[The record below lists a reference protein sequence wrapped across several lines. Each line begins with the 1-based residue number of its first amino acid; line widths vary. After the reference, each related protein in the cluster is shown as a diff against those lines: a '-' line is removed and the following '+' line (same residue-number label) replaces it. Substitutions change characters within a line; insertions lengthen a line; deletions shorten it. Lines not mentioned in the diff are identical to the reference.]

1 MTRAVPTLTLQDV
14 ADLARVRRPVV
25 STWRNRP
32 RVRGKNLPFP
42 EPVDVS
48 GGIERFSRNDVVIW
62 LERTRRG
69 RNAEAHLDAPALS
82 VPDDVPLDELVTW
95 LCLAVMTGE
104 ELAETSAE
112 QRVCIA
118 RAVDTDDQLLLREV
132 VASTPATDTL
142 QFVDDLIEASYGGS
156 EALDRLEQGRAARTA
171 ATRGLTPEAV
181 HLVQA
186 VADACSLH
194 IDPEGVPLVHVG
206 GASATTLALAGTF
219 AHVVVPGDGAEQRDI
234 RRKATIRSIDTT
246 TQVTSGG
253 VRWLSVVG
261 GEIDENLKRIDD
273 LVLELGRH
281 DLAVLLGPA
290 SLLCDEL
297 NGEHELNRAHTL
309 RSNSLA
315 AALRLP
321 RGMWREA
328 HRQALGLW
336 VCTGEVTIERPLVA
350 DLGAFTSG
358 ELALD
363 DLAADVTGALE
374 AAEGRAF
381 RYLRPHHLPLILSS
395 RAPVVPRGVRAVQ
408 IATTEIERQVSV
420 INSATLV
427 TSEPIPTFDVLAE
440 AAQGS
445 MVVRRRSLAEL
456 KELGHLQ
463 MLRGSRI
470 NPGHADPVGSVAV
483 LSAADAGDPLR
494 LDPFDAMRWYPR
506 AVRTDPGDVIFA
518 ERPRPL
524 ARVDVHGGSLVAS
537 PSRILRVSSRAGIGP
552 HAVAAIIN
560 RLPDEVTEWQTWSV
574 PVLNSS
580 EAKRLENA
588 VTAAREHEANLRRH
602 LSATQDLITAMIAGV
617 AAGAVTLT
625 TQIEQ

>member
-1 MTRAVPTLTLQDV
+1 MTGAMPTLTLQDV
-14 ADLARVRRPVV
+14 ADLARVQRPVV

-32 RVRGKNLPFP
+32 RVRGEHLPFP
-42 EPVDVS
+42 DPVDVS
-48 GGIERFSRNDVVIW
+48 AGIERFSRNDIVVW
-62 LERTRRG
+62 LERTGRG
-69 RNAEAHLDAPALS
+69 NNAEVHLDAPALS
-82 VPDDVPLDELVTW
+82 VPDGVPLDELVTW
-95 LCLAVMTGE
+95 LCLATMTGE

-112 QRVCIA
+112 QRACLA
-118 RAVDTDDQLLLREV
+118 RAVDPDDQLLLREV
-132 VASTPATDTL
+132 VACAPTTDTL
-142 QFVDDLIEASYGGS
+142 QFVDDLIEASYGAS
-156 EALDRLEQGRAARTA
+156 EALERLERGRAARTLA
-171 ATRGLTPEAV
+171 ARGLTPEAV
-181 HLVQA
+181 DLVQA

-194 IDPEGVPLVHVG
+194 LDPEGVSLVHVG
-206 GASATTLALAGTF
+206 GASATTLALARTF
-219 AHVVVPGDGAEQRDI
+219 AHLVVPGDGAEQRDV
-234 RRKATIRSIDTT
+234 RRKAMIRGIDTT
-246 TQVTSGG
+246 TELADAG
-253 VRWLSVVG
+253 VRLLSVVG
-261 GEIDENLKRIDD
+261 GEFDEALKRIDD

-297 NGEHELNRAHTL
+297 SGEHEQNRAHTL

-315 AALRLP
+315 AAIRLP

-336 VCTGEVTIERPLVA
+336 VCAGGVVIERPLVA
-350 DLGAFTSG
+350 DLSAFARG
-358 ELALD
+358 ELDLG

-374 AAEGRAF
+374 AVGARAF
-381 RYLRPHHLPLILSS
+381 RYLRPHYLPSILSS

-408 IATTEIERQVSV
+408 IATTEIEQRVSV
-420 INSATLV
+420 INAATLV

-456 KELGHLQ
+456 KELGHVR

-470 NPGHADPVGSVAV
+470 DPGHADPAGSVAV

-506 AVRTDPGDVIFA
+506 AARTDPGDVIFA
-518 ERPRPL
+518 ERPRPV
-524 ARVDVHGGSLVAS
+524 ARVDDHGGSLVAS

-574 PVLNSS
+574 PVLDAG
-580 EAKRLENA
+580 EAQRLENA
-588 VTAAREHEANLRRH
+588 ITAAREHEANLRRH
-602 LSATQDLITAMIAGV
+602 LAATQDLITAMIDGV

-625 TQIEQ
+625 TRTEE